1 MAAMDS
7 LIPAVEELLRNVAEQ
22 EVMSR
27 FGRLSEGDVRHKG
40 KHGDLVT
47 AADLEAENRIR
58 EGLLR
63 LMPDSAVI
71 GEEGCFKTPEILDKL
86 NGDGPVWVVDPVDGT
101 RNFARG
107 KPCFAV
113 MVALIEDGETRLG
126 WILDPISATCATV
139 ERGKGAFVSGQ
150 KMSLTHLA
158 DGSGVLSNLMGSVG
172 DGLKAKLTARQETG
186 EAGLPKHLMRY
197 HCAGREYM
205 DVALGKI
212 HFALYGGKMM
222 PWDHAAG
229 TLLVTEAG
237 GYARTIGDKKPYSP
251 RHYGHGERLLIAPD
265 EATFDALC
273 PLFA

>member
-1 MAAMDS
+1 MVMDK
-7 LIPAVEELLRNVAEQ
+7 LVPAVEELLRNVAEQ

-63 LMPDSAVI
+63 LLPDSIVI

-86 NGDGPVWVVDPVDGT
+86 NGDDPVWVVDPVDGT

-113 MVALIEDGETRLG
+113 MVALIEHGETRLG
-126 WILDPISATCATV
+126 WILDPISGACATV
-139 ERGKGAFVSGQ
+139 EKGRGAFVSGQ
-150 KMSLTHLA
+150 KMNLSQLA
-158 DGSGVLSNLMGSVG
+158 DNTGGLGNLIGSVG
-172 DGLKAKLTARQETG
+172 DGVKNRLLARQEKG
-186 EAGLPKHLMRY
+186 EDGLPKHLVRY

-205 DVALGKI
+205 DLALGKI
-212 HFALYGGKMM
+212 HFALYGGQMM

-237 GYARTIGDKKPYSP
+237 GYARTIGDKKIYDP
-251 RHYGHGERLLIAPD
+251 RHHGHGKRLLMAPD

-273 PLFA
+273 SLFA